1 MNATTPVCFL
11 PVLSNSEAKDFRAC
25 ARSHHYRY
33 NLLRRP
39 IGGDEATRFGSLWH
53 LGLEAWHL
61 AIQAGAPQDDWL
73 AVAIDA
79 VRTSANPDP
88 LDLAKVEEL
97 LRGYH
102 LRWCAEGYE
111 VISVEAEFR
120 CALVN
125 PATRA
130 PSKTYQLGGKLDVLI
145 RDASGRVLIEEHKT
159 SSEDIGVGSEYW
171 RRLTL
176 DPQISTYFVGARALG
191 YEPEGC
197 LYDVVGKPRMKLSAV
212 PLVDEDGRKIVL
224 DPAGERVRT
233 KDGKKWRETGDSASG
248 YTLQTRE
255 ETLDEYRARLRE
267 DIATDP
273 DRYYQRG
280 EVTRL
285 AEQEEEA
292 AFDMWATA
300 RLIREAE
307 LANRHPRNPDACSR
321 YGRTCAYFSVC
332 CGEASLDD
340 PTLFR
345 QAERAHEELSQE
357 ASDAA

>member
-1 MNATTPVCFL
+1 MTMTRL

-39 IGGDEATRFGSLWH
+39 IGGDDATRFGSLWH

-61 AIQAGAPQDDWL
+61 AIQAGAPQDEWL
-73 AVAIDA
+73 GQALDA
-79 VRTSANPDP
+79 VWGSASPDP
-88 LDLAKVEEL
+88 VDMLKVEEL

-102 LRWCAEGYE
+102 CRWADEGYT

-120 CALVN
+120 CALIN
-125 PATRA
+125 PATGA
-130 PSKTYQLGGKLDVLI
+130 ASKTFDLGGKLDVLI
-145 RDASGRVLIEEHKT
+145 RDQAGRVLIEEHKT

-197 LYDVVGKPRMKLSAV
+197 LYDVVGKPRIKPGSV
-212 PLVDEDGRKIVL
+212 PLTDEEGKKIVFGA
-224 DPAGERVRT
+224 DGSRVRT
-233 KDGKKWRETGDSASG
+233 KDGKKWRETGDAAQG
-248 YTLQTRE
+248 YVLQTRP
-255 ETLDEYRARLRE
+255 ETGEEYRARLRE
-267 DIATDP
+267 DIAGNP

-285 AEQEEEA
+285 DEQEAEA
-292 AFDMWATA
+292 AFDMWATG
-300 RLIREAE
+300 RLIREAQ
-307 LANRHPRNPDACSR
+307 LADRHPRNPDACSR

-340 PTLFR
+340 PALFR
-345 QAERAHEELSQE
+345 TAERAHEELTQG
-357 ASDAA
+357 AANAA